1 MFENFRFELFISKL
15 EKYIGNKVGYG
26 SPYLKD
32 YDIDGFPL
40 TESTI
45 SSIPTLAVFD
55 GSIIFFFK
63 KPEWSI
69 YVGVTNNRGIV
80 EWLETRKSSK
90 DGPRDMFSHK
100 YTKSHIPDYIQKD
113 ILERILANKDKYIC
127 QVNKITDDILAK
139 KFGKTNGAVN

>member
-90 DGPRDMFSHK
+90 DGPRAYIH
-100 YTKSHIPDYIQKD
+100 IQKD